1 MMFFWNLICVSL
13 TVDFYNFFL
22 LLFSLNSCCMSVQR
36 SARIVTWVSRSDLE
50 PSIKAAKVEFL
61 AERYKV
67 SMQHTL
73 FNKWP
78 TSHAP
83 L

>member
-1 MMFFWNLICVSL
+1 
-13 TVDFYNFFL
+13 
-22 LLFSLNSCCMSVQR
+22 MSVQR

-50 PSIKAAKVEFL
+50 PSIKAAEVEFL